1 MAITF
6 PNPDVLQYNGIHEA
20 ILAAGYSLGQIN
32 GVWTASGPGT
42 AQQNEDAVQAIINS
56 YNLVAEIKKI
66 TRAAIKTERTNRY
79 YLLYA
84 PEITLPDPLL
94 EASHKDLFGNI
105 VELNLDLWASI
116 NGGSKSANAAWQ
128 KILDIRL
135 AAKNALSA
143 VNSAT
148 TKVQVLAVTVSWPA

>member
-6 PNPDVLQYNGIHEA
+6 PDPDILQYNGIHEA
-20 ILAAGYSLGQIN
+20 ISAAGYSLGQIN
-32 GVWTASGPGT
+32 SVWTAGGPGT
-42 AQQNEDAVQAIINS
+42 DQENEAAVQAIINS
-56 YNLVAEIKKI
+56 YNLIAEIKKI
-66 TRAAIKTERTNRY
+66 TRAAIKAERTNRY

-94 EASHKDLFGNI
+94 EASRKDLFGNI

-135 AAKNALSA
+135 AAKNALASVTA
-143 VNSAT
+143 AT
-148 TKVQVLAVTVSWPA
+148 TKAQILAISVNWPA